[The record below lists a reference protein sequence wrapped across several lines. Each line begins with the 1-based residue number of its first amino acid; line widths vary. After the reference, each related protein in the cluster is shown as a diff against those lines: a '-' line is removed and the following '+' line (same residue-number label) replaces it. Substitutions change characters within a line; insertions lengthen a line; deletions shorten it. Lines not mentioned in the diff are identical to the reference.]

1 MAGSTTGASG
11 LAGIVFR
18 PTFFPPVV
26 RLSPGL
32 RRPSSSMPYPTSS
45 NPIVAMFGAHFRR
58 RVLRQFALY
67 LALMLAVVWGGVA
80 VEQAR
85 FAALA
90 ESGGKA
96 NVQNLSR
103 AFSEEVKAT
112 VALVDL
118 SLVQLRATWQRDPAD
133 FAYSV
138 AEHARHLRMP
148 MHITVTDAA
157 GSLLYTDAVVGAGAA
172 LAVDA
177 GLALGDLRQF
187 AIHRE
192 RGGDSLYVSRPE
204 RSRISQ
210 RWVVQFTRP
219 IRAADGS
226 LAGVIAVSVAPD
238 YFLRFYHS
246 IDLGP
251 DATVSLMRLDAT
263 VIARSSR
270 VDGNRHMGVTIPD
283 PPQTRDA
290 TASGAYRGVSRLDR
304 IERFYAWHKLPEYG
318 LVVTV
323 GQAVRDA
330 EARFAQ
336 QRAVMRSTG
345 LVVSLVLAV
354 LGWAAIGAADR
365 RRRALKA
372 LAAAEARWKMALN
385 AAGDGVW
392 DSDITTGLVTLSPN
406 AQRILDSA
414 HPVVSWFGDDSLA
427 GLVHPD
433 ELAAVRVA
441 LRAHVDGQTADYM
454 MEHRL
459 RTRDGGWRWIEARGT
474 VTERGERGEALRMVG
489 TFSNIDA
496 RKQEEQRM
504 RRMAH
509 EDALTGLPN
518 RVLLHD
524 RMRQAI
530 LGAGREGH
538 KVGLVYFDLDHFKPV
553 NDTHGH
559 AVGDRLLRMVAQRVR
574 AALRESDTLARVG
587 GDEFAVL
594 LPRCQQPQDAERV
607 ATTILACLEAP
618 FDDAERTLRISG
630 SLGYALYPDCGNGDG
645 DPAQALLH
653 CADLAMYDAKA
664 HGRNRISGSY
674 RTQISN

>member
-1 MAGSTTGASG
+1 
-11 LAGIVFR
+11 
-18 PTFFPPVV
+18 
-26 RLSPGL
+26 
-32 RRPSSSMPYPTSS
+32 MPYPTSS
-45 NPIVAMFGAHFRR
+45 NPIVAMFGGYFRR
-58 RVLRQFALY
+58 RVLRQLALY
-67 LALMLAVVWGGVA
+67 LALMLAIVWGAVA

-85 FAALA
+85 FASLA
-90 ESGGKA
+90 ESGA
-96 NVQNLSR
+96 RATVQNLSR

-118 SLVQLRATWQRDPAD
+118 SLIQLRATWQRDPAN
-133 FAYSV
+133 FARGV
-138 AEHARHLRMP
+138 TEHARHLRVP

-157 GSLLYTDAVVGAGAA
+157 GRLLYTDAAVGMRTAPQ
-172 LAVDA
+172 

-192 RGGDSLYVSRPE
+192 HDGDRLYVSRPE
-204 RSRISQ
+204 RSRLSRQ
-210 RWVVQFTRP
+210 WMVQFTRP
-219 IRAADGS
+219 IRAPGGR
-226 LAGVIAVSVAPD
+226 LAGVIAVAIPPE
-238 YFLRFYHS
+238 YFLRFYDS

-251 DATVSLMRLDAT
+251 DATVSLLRLDAT
-263 VIARSSR
+263 VVARSSR
-270 VDGNRHMGVTIPD
+270 ADGNRHMGATIPD
-283 PPQTRDA
+283 APQTRDA
-290 TASGAYRGVSRLDR
+290 STSGAFRRNSHLDG
-304 IERFYAWHKLPEYG
+304 IEHFYAWHKLPEYG

-336 QRAVMRSTG
+336 QRGVMRNAG
-345 LVVSLVLAV
+345 LAVSLVLALV
-354 LGWAAIGAADR
+354 GWAAIGAADR

-372 LAAAEARWKMALN
+372 LAAAEARWKLALN

-392 DSDITTGLVTLSPN
+392 DCNVATGIATLSPS
-406 AQRILDSA
+406 AQRILDIEQ
-414 HPVVSWFGDDSLA
+414 PTVSWFGDHGLA
-427 GLVHPD
+427 ELVHPD
-433 ELAAVRVA
+433 ELDAVRAA
-441 LRAHVDGQTADYM
+441 LRAHVDGLSADYAM
-454 MEHRL
+454 QHRL

-474 VTERGERGEALRMVG
+474 VTERGERGEPLRMVG

-524 RMRQAI
+524 RMQQAI
-530 LGAGREGH
+530 LAAGREGH
-538 KVGLVYFDLDHFKPV
+538 KVGLVYFDLDNFKPV

-594 LPRCQQPQDAERV
+594 LPRCAQPQDAERV
-607 ATTILACLEAP
+607 AATILAQLEQP
-618 FDDAERTLRISG
+618 FDDGERVLRISG
-630 SLGYALYPDCGNGDG
+630 SLGYALYPDCGPGDG
-645 DPAQALLH
+645 DAAESLLH

-664 HGRNRISGSY
+664 HGRNRVSGSY
-674 RTQISN
+674 RTRVG

>member
-1 MAGSTTGASG
+1 
-11 LAGIVFR
+11 
-18 PTFFPPVV
+18 
-26 RLSPGL
+26 
-32 RRPSSSMPYPTSS
+32 MPYSTSS
-45 NPIVAMFGAHFRR
+45 NPLVATFGGYFRR
-58 RVLRQFALY
+58 RVLRQLALY

-80 VEQAR
+80 VERAR
-85 FAALA
+85 FSTLA

-118 SLVQLRATWQRDPAD
+118 SLIQLRGTWQRDPAN
-133 FAYSV
+133 FPRSV
-138 AEHARHLRMP
+138 AEHVRHLQVP
-148 MHITVTDAA
+148 MHITVTDAD
-157 GSLLYTDAVVGAGAA
+157 GRLLYSDAA
-172 LAVDA
+172 LGATPA
-177 GLALGDLRQF
+177 PQGLALGDLRQF
-187 AIHRE
+187 AVHRKH
-192 RGGDSLYVSRPE
+192 GGDRLYVSRPE
-204 RSRISQ
+204 RSRIS
-210 RWVVQFTRP
+210 REWAVQFTRP
-219 IRAADGS
+219 IRAPDGR
-226 LAGVIAVSVAPD
+226 LAGVIAVSIPPD
-238 YFLRFYHS
+238 YFLRFYDS

-251 DATVSLMRLDAT
+251 DATVSLLRLDAT

-270 VDGNRHMGVTIPD
+270 ADGNRHMGVTIPD
-283 PPQTRDA
+283 SPQTRDA
-290 TASGAYRGVSRLDR
+290 STSGAFRRRSHLDG

-336 QRAVMRSTG
+336 QREVMRSAG
-345 LVVSLVLAV
+345 LVVSLGLALV
-354 LGWAAIGAADR
+354 GWAAIGSADR

-392 DSDITTGLVTLSPN
+392 DSDVRTGLVTLSPN
-406 AQRILDSA
+406 AQRILDSE
-414 HPVVSWFGDDSLA
+414 HPVVSWFGNDSVA

-433 ELAAVRVA
+433 ELPAVRAA
-441 LRAHVDGQTADYM
+441 LRAHIDGLSADYA

-474 VTERGERGEALRMVG
+474 VTERGERGEPLRMVG

-530 LGAGREGH
+530 LAADREGH
-538 KVGLVYFDLDHFKPV
+538 KVGLVYFDLDNFKPV

-594 LPRCQQPQDAERV
+594 LPRCAQPQDAERV
-607 ATTILACLEAP
+607 AATILARLEQP
-618 FDDAERTLRISG
+618 FDDGERILRISG
-630 SLGYALYPDCGNGDG
+630 SLGYALYPDCGPGDG
-645 DPAQALLH
+645 DAAESLLH

-674 RTQISN
+674 RTRII

>member
-1 MAGSTTGASG
+1 
-11 LAGIVFR
+11 
-18 PTFFPPVV
+18 
-26 RLSPGL
+26 
-32 RRPSSSMPYPTSS
+32 MPYPTSS
-45 NPIVAMFGAHFRR
+45 NPIVAMFGAYVRR

-90 ESGGKA
+90 ESGAKA

-118 SLVQLRATWQRDPAD
+118 SLVQLRATWQRDPTN
-133 FAYSV
+133 FPRSV
-138 AEHARHLRMP
+138 AEHARHLRVP

-157 GSLLYTDAVVGAGAA
+157 GSLLYTDAALGDRAA
-172 LAVDA
+172 PQ
-177 GLALGDLRQF
+177 GLALGDLRPF

-192 RGGDSLYVSRPE
+192 RGGDRLYVSRPE

-210 RWVVQFTRP
+210 RWTVQFTRP
-219 IRAADGS
+219 IRAADGR
-226 LAGVIAVSVAPD
+226 LAGVIAVAVAPE
-238 YFLRFYHS
+238 YFLRCYHS

-251 DATVSLMRLDAT
+251 DATVSLLRLDAT
-263 VIARSSR
+263 VVARSSR
-270 VDGNRHMGVTIPD
+270 ADGNRHMGATIPD
-283 PPQTRDA
+283 APQTRDA
-290 TASGAYRGVSRLDR
+290 STSGAFRRVSHLDG

-323 GQAVRDA
+323 GQAVADA
-330 EARFAQ
+330 EARFVQ
-336 QRAVMRSTG
+336 QRAVMRSAG

-392 DSDITTGLVTLSPN
+392 DSDVTTGLVTLSPN
-406 AQRILDSA
+406 AQRILDSE
-414 HPVVSWFGDDSLA
+414 HPVVSWFGADSLA

-433 ELAAVRVA
+433 DLPAVRAA
-441 LRAHVDGQTADYM
+441 LRAHVNGASADYA

-474 VTERGERGEALRMVG
+474 VTERGERGEPLRMVG

-518 RVLLHD
+518 RILLHD

-530 LGAGREGH
+530 RIAQREGH

-574 AALRESDTLARVG
+574 AALRESGTLARIG

-594 LPRCQQPQDAERV
+594 LPRCHQSQDAERV

-618 FDDAERTLRISG
+618 FVDADRTLRISG
-630 SLGYALYPDCGNGDG
+630 SLGYALYPDCGDGDGNGNGDL
-645 DPAQALLH
+645 AETLLH

-674 RTQISN
+674 RTRPSPIYQ